1 MYGVS
6 IIIFFMIIALFG
18 NIFFNNQETTN
29 SEIEID
35 NKYLPQGYIIGYI
48 WVMIFGILGYIY
60 SNINTRK
67 DTKYINRMSIMFF
80 IALCLMY
87 GPITYGKSSRFIKNY
102 NYAAFISLCIL
113 TYILN
118 KNVKKCLLYL
128 VPLYI
133 WIGYVS
139 LLTLFDDLNIVN
151 LYIN

>member
-1 MYGVS
+1 MYGAS

-18 NIFFNNQETTN
+18 NIFFNNKEDTN

-35 NKYLPQGYIIGYI
+35 NQYLPQGYIIGYI
-48 WVMIFGILGYIY
+48 WVIIFGILGYIY
-60 SNINTRK
+60 SNINSK
-67 DTKYINRMSIMFF
+67 EDKKYISRISIMFF

-102 NYAAFISLCIL
+102 NYIAFISLCIL
-113 TYILN
+113 TYIIS
-118 KNVKKCLLYL
+118 KNIKNYLLYL
-128 VPLYI
+128 IPLYL

-139 LLTLFDDLNIVN
+139 LLTLFDDLNIVK